1 MLSGI
6 GVFSPCYNEEGNLGN
21 VVKALAPELAKVA
34 ERFEIVIVND
44 GSRDRIGEIADAL
57 AVASAYVKVIHHS
70 TNLGYGAAVSSG
82 LWACTEPCIV
92 LCEGDGQFQ
101 AADIGR
107 LTAKTP
113 TYGVVIGR
121 YARRA
126 DSFIRRING
135 KSWRLLIRP
144 LLGVR
149 VSDID
154 YGLKLF
160 NGQLLEGLRLQATG
174 AMISAELMAK
184 LGRRGAR
191 ICEVEVSHFFRVA
204 GMQSWGSL

>member
-1 MLSGI
+1 M
-6 GVFSPCYNEEGNLGN
+6 
-21 VVKALAPELAKVA
+21 
-34 ERFEIVIVND
+34 
-44 GSRDRIGEIADAL
+44 
-57 AVASAYVKVIHHS
+57 
-70 TNLGYGAAVSSG
+70 
-82 LWACTEPCIV
+82 

-174 AMISAELMAK
+174 SDD
-184 LGRRGAR
+184 LGRADG
-191 ICEVEVSHFFRVA
+191 
-204 GMQSWGSL
+204 